1 MTRNEPFAH
10 AQIHHIA
17 LRVDDAKA
25 SKDWFLTKLDFHVDR
40 EFSFNGMDFVWLCP
54 KESTVPVIELI
65 GGGAQASRPLYENAL
80 ESIKQPGF
88 HHICLQVNDVEQVM
102 SELRRRDVK
111 ILIDVIAG
119 APGSGVEK
127 GAFIADPW
135 DNIFELL
142 ELARNSEGRVAE
154 R

>member
-1 MTRNEPFAH
+1 M
-10 AQIHHIA
+10 
-17 LRVDDAKA
+17 L
-25 SKDWFLTKLDFHVDR
+25 
-40 EFSFNGMDFVWLCP
+40 
-54 KESTVPVIELI
+54 ELI
-65 GGGAQASRPLYENAL
+65 GGGVQASRPLHENAL
-80 ESIKQPGF
+80 ESLKQPGF
-88 HHICLQVNDVEQVM
+88 HHICLQVTDVEQVM
-102 SELRRRDVK
+102 PELQRRDVK

-142 ELARNSEGRVAE
+142 ELARDSEDRVTA

>member
-1 MTRNEPFAH
+1 MRMPW
-10 AQIHHIA
+10 
-17 LRVDDAKA
+17 KA
-25 SKDWFLTKLDFHVDR
+25 SSSQVFIIFA
-40 EFSFNGMDFVWLCP
+40 FS
-54 KESTVPVIELI
+54 T
-65 GGGAQASRPLYENAL
+65 
-80 ESIKQPGF
+80 
-88 HHICLQVNDVEQVM
+88 DVEQVM
-102 SELRRRDVK
+102 SELQRHDVK

-142 ELARNSEGRVAE
+142 ELARDSEDRVTA